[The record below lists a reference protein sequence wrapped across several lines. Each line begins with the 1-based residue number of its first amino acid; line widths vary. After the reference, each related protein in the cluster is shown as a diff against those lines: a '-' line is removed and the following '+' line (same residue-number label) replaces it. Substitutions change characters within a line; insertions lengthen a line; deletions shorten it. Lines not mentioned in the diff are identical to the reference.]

1 MSRRRKARSGS
12 ARHSTAR
19 RRVDTRTTREVETS
33 RNMHNRKP
41 YRTPDMKR
49 AARDVAE
56 KVNGRFI
63 SAAPVLRHEKHER
76 RDVV

>member
-1 MSRRRKARSGS
+1 
-12 ARHSTAR
+12 
-19 RRVDTRTTREVETS
+19 
-33 RNMHNRKP
+33 
-41 YRTPDMKR
+41 MKR